1 MKLKGFYR
9 WGTILAL
16 RETISPGGA
25 LEEGRWVG
33 AGTESAVLRSS
44 RQEEE
49 TKGPEGTREANQRAS
64 IMSPHCQEVEAR
76 VRGDTEG
83 HFRLQMRK

>member
-9 WGTILAL
+9 WGTILTL
-16 RETISPGGA
+16 RETISQGGVGG
-25 LEEGRWVG
+25 GRWVG
-33 AGTESAVLRSS
+33 AGTESAALRSL
-44 RQEEE
+44 RQEQE

-76 VRGDTEG
+76 VRGELRGT
-83 HFRLQMRK
+83 FASK

>member
-1 MKLKGFYR
+1 M
-9 WGTILAL
+9 
-16 RETISPGGA
+16 
-25 LEEGRWVG
+25 G
-33 AGTESAVLRSS
+33 AGAESAVLRYS

-83 HFRLQMRK
+83 HFCLQMRKQKPHRR